1 MRPHAMY
8 VAEVSLNYLKYYHP
22 EAVGRFENAG
32 WGASSNLVAIIYP
45 LG

>member
-22 EAVGRFENAG
+22 RAVGKSENQG
-32 WGASSNLVAIIYP
+32 GGSSNVGAIIYP
-45 LG
+45 SVE